1 MLPILAPFCELP
13 CVVGPS
19 QNLVVLKKNCVTNW
33 ENSHDVDFYPG
44 ESSMKRNEP
53 IIQVETMINMEDLKQ
68 LIWFIWKKK
77 FLFCS
82 WILDESSHVM
92 SNWNVLFALVEVS
105 CRSQLQKSSV
115 GALTIS

>member
-77 FLFCS
+77 NSFLFMNPW
-82 WILDESSHVM
+82 WI
-92 SNWNVLFALVEVS
+92 FS
-105 CRSQLQKSSV
+105 CYE
-115 GALTIS
+115 

>member
-19 QNLVVLKKNCVTNW
+19 QILVVLKKNCVTNW

-77 FLFCS
+77 FFFVH
-82 WILDESSHVM
+82 ESLMNLLMLWVTETYF
-92 SNWNVLFALVEVS
+92 LL
-105 CRSQLQKSSV
+105 L
-115 GALTIS
+115 